1 MGIGTTQK
9 YMCRYSL
16 DEAFLMS
23 THKTSVGI
31 GTQKDICCRYSLD
44 EAFPMST
51 HKTSLGE
58 EISSEN
64 LNQTA

>member
-1 MGIGTTQK
+1 
-9 YMCRYSL
+9 
-16 DEAFLMS
+16 MS

-31 GTQKDICCRYSLD
+31 GTTQKYMCRYSLD

-58 EISSEN
+58 EISNEN